1 MSDLSKL
8 NDPRVNWVRKLVNL
22 LRLGGCALRILKE
35 FVIFLLELAKR
46 GREIKGNN
54 I

>member
-1 MSDLSKL
+1 MFDFLKL
-8 NDPRVNWVRKLVNL
+8 NDFRVNWVRKLVNL
-22 LRLGGCALRILKE
+22 LRLGGCVLRILKE
-35 FVIFLLELAKR
+35 FVIFLFELVKR